1 MRRLCIKFCCFVL
14 IMLVAGCQKTV
25 KPTVVAEPNPVTQP
39 VLDPQQLVVFDAAIA
54 ALAAGQLDDAEKKL
68 KSLAQDPAKYSG
80 VQTNLGVIAMRRGE
94 VEQAQSY
101 LDEATK
107 LNPRNKHAW
116 LFAGELAMLKHDYD
130 GANAAYQKALA
141 LDEADLTAH
150 FNLGVINDLYLMDYS
165 VAERHYERY
174 LALVGNLEDSNAKQV
189 QIWLK
194 LLERK

>member
-14 IMLVAGCQKTV
+14 IMAVAGCQKAV
-25 KPTVVAEPNPVTQP
+25 KPAVVAEPNPVAQP
-39 VLDPQQLVVFDAAIA
+39 VLNPQQLVVFDSAVA
-54 ALAAGQLDDAEKKL
+54 ALAAGQLDDAEKQL
-68 KSLAQDPAKYSG
+68 KSLAQNPAKYSG
-80 VQTNLGVIAMRRGE
+80 VQTNLGAIAIRRGNLSR
-94 VEQAQSY
+94 AQDY

-107 LNPRNKHAW
+107 LNPRNTHAW

-130 GANAAYQKALA
+130 GANEAYQKALA
-141 LDEADLTAH
+141 LDETELTAH

-174 LALVGNLEDSNAKQV
+174 LELVGEQEDSNAKQV